1 LRYLHALYGG
11 EYVRKLLKYLPQVIK
26 VRDMYIAEENARA
39 LGISSLQMMEV
50 AGRSVADVVTKY
62 VGCGKRVVVVCGLG
76 NNGGDGFVAARYL
89 SCRGYDVSVA
99 LLGDPKDIRTDEAR
113 RNWSTLQLMN
123 CIEKVVIKEVDDLQV
138 LRSLLMSTDCVVDAI
153 LGIGVRGTVRGI
165 YAKCIELINSIRE
178 ERKIPIVSVDVP
190 SGLSADTGEVL
201 GQAIKATV
209 TVTFHKVKEGLLKAK
224 EYSGD
229 VIVVDIGIPP
239 EAELLVGPGDA
250 RYTLPKWSPYVKKG
264 DRGRVLVI
272 GGSVEY
278 SGAPALTA
286 LAALSAGVDLVIVA
300 TPSTVASVVR
310 SYSPNLIVKALPGDY
325 VSPRHI
331 PTLLELVNR
340 ADVVAIGPGLTTVDD
355 VRDAVTE
362 LMKYLKESGKSVVI
376 DADGIKVLRER
387 HDLLYEKAVVTPHA
401 GEFRILTGQELPP
414 PDKLEERCEVA
425 IEWARKLGCT
435 LLIKG
440 PQDIVTD
447 GKVLKINATGN
458 QAMAV
463 GGTGDVLTGLVA
475 ALLCWSTPVRAAAV
489 AAFINGLAGDL
500 AVREM
505 GGRIT
510 ATDLLKYIPRVFR
523 LFEVPSTSS
532 YGTVVIEYLERRQS

>member
-1 LRYLHALYGG
+1 M
-11 EYVRKLLKYLPQVIK
+11 RKLTKYLPQVIK
-26 VRDMYIAEENARA
+26 VRDMYIVEENARA

-50 AGRSVADVVTKY
+50 AGKSIADVVAKY
-62 VGCGKRVVVVCGLG
+62 VGYGKKIVVVCGLG

-113 RNWSTLQLMN
+113 RNWSILQLMN
-123 CIEKVVIKEVDDLQV
+123 YIEKVVIKEVDDLPV
-138 LRSLLMSTDCVVDAI
+138 LKSLLVNADCVVDAI
-153 LGIGVRGTVRGI
+153 LGIGVRGTVRGL

-201 GQAIKATV
+201 GQAVKATV

-224 EYSGD
+224 EYCGD
-229 VIVVDIGIPP
+229 VIVVDIGIPL
-239 EAELLVGPGDA
+239 EAELLVGPGDV
-250 RYTLPKWSPYVKKG
+250 RYALPRWSPYVKKG

-300 TPSTVASVVR
+300 TPSSVANIVR
-310 SYSPNLIVKALPGDY
+310 SYSPNLIVRALPGDY
-325 VSPRHI
+325 ISSKHVL
-331 PTLLELVNR
+331 TLLELINR
-340 ADVVAIGPGLTTVDD
+340 VDVVAIGPGLTTVDE
-355 VRDAVTE
+355 VHDAVTE
-362 LMKYLKESGKSVVI
+362 LMKYLKESRRYVVI

-414 PDKLEERCEVA
+414 PNKLEERCEVA

-475 ALLCWSTPVRAAAV
+475 AFLCWSSPVTAAAA

-505 GGRIT
+505 GSRIT
-510 ATDLLKYIPRVFR
+510 ATDLLKYIPRVLR

-532 YGTVVIEYLERRQS
+532 YGAVVIDYLEKRQS